1 MSAMQ
6 SSPEDVI
13 ACATG
18 GAAARAELGL
28 ADNYYDTSA
37 GQRERMLKTTE
48 KLDKTGDRIS
58 QGRAQLAETEASL
71 SSCCFAPDGCGTCQH
86 QYERDT
92 RRGRQTE
99 HAPGSG
105 SILSWHAYMLWP
117 MSAAIAHWSAC
128 VLKVNCLFHSGQ
140 SPLCL

>member
-1 MSAMQ
+1 MSSVCSTQALWALSAVHHGKADNILLVKHPARLATVPSCLYVLQ
-6 SSPEDVI
+6 CTGPPKDVI

-71 SSCCFAPDGCGTCQH
+71 HVALHARVSQDGCLHLCDTCKH
-86 QYERDT
+86 
-92 RRGRQTE
+92 
-99 HAPGSG
+99 
-105 SILSWHAYMLWP
+105 
-117 MSAAIAHWSAC
+117 
-128 VLKVNCLFHSGQ
+128 
-140 SPLCL
+140 